1 MGKQIIAKKG
11 GKTAKKIAL
20 KYTINCKLPIEDN
33 VIVLNDFENFLKQ
46 RIKVDGKAGNLGSAV
61 TVAKDSSSIVV
72 QSSIPFSKRY
82 LKYLSKKYLK
92 KQDLKEYLRV
102 VATGKNQY
110 ELRYFNIQAEDQA
123 DRDRWTGCMR
133 RQLQTQLDFLKA
145 LQAPIAYHNSLSKEL

>member
-1 MGKQIIAKKG
+1 MGKQIIANKG

-123 DRDRWTGCMR
+123 
-133 RQLQTQLDFLKA
+133 
-145 LQAPIAYHNSLSKEL
+145 E

>member
-1 MGKQIIAKKG
+1 MGKTIVTKKG

-61 TVAKDSSSIVV
+61 TVAKDSTSIVV

-102 VATGKNQY
+102 VATNKNQY
-110 ELRYFNIQAEDQA
+110 ELRYFNIQAEEGA
-123 DRDRWTGCMR
+123 
-133 RQLQTQLDFLKA
+133 
-145 LQAPIAYHNSLSKEL
+145 EE

>member
-61 TVAKDSSSIVV
+61 TVTKDSSSIVV

-123 DRDRWTGCMR
+123 
-133 RQLQTQLDFLKA
+133 
-145 LQAPIAYHNSLSKEL
+145 E

>member
-1 MGKQIIAKKG
+1 MGKQIVAKKG

-110 ELRYFNIQAEDQA
+110 ELRYFTIQAEDQA
-123 DRDRWTGCMR
+123 
-133 RQLQTQLDFLKA
+133 
-145 LQAPIAYHNSLSKEL
+145 E

>member
-61 TVAKDSSSIVV
+61 TVAKDSTSIVV

-123 DRDRWTGCMR
+123 
-133 RQLQTQLDFLKA
+133 
-145 LQAPIAYHNSLSKEL
+145 E

>member
-1 MGKQIIAKKG
+1 MGKQIVAKKG

-123 DRDRWTGCMR
+123 
-133 RQLQTQLDFLKA
+133 
-145 LQAPIAYHNSLSKEL
+145 E

>member
-1 MGKQIIAKKG
+1 MGKQIVTKKG

-46 RIKVDGKAGNLGSAV
+46 RIKVDGKAGNLGSSV
-61 TVAKDSSSIVV
+61 TVSKDSSSIVV

-102 VATGKNQY
+102 VATAKNQY
-110 ELRYFNIQAEDQA
+110 ELRYFNIQAEEGA
-123 DRDRWTGCMR
+123 
-133 RQLQTQLDFLKA
+133 
-145 LQAPIAYHNSLSKEL
+145 EE